1 MSKQLS
7 IIIINYNTLSLTKQ
21 CIASVFKY
29 CDEALFELIV
39 VDNASTKE
47 DPTTLIQEFPAI
59 KLIRNN
65 SNNGFAGGNNLGIAH
80 ASSPYILLLNS
91 DTYFIEESIK
101 KALQTLQ
108 ENPKIGVV
116 GVQLVYENGTYQ
128 NNARSFRSIT
138 KEILEIN
145 RYLLAFLPYK
155 IRSQF
160 MLNQFFKGDYNT
172 ACDWV
177 SGAYFMFRKKDLD
190 TFTKHQ
196 LDERFFMYGEDHLWC
211 YQFNKAGFST
221 YFLTSPKVVHI
232 ANASTDSTKLKQ
244 LQTTMLQHELI
255 IFNEINKSKT
265 KQIIFK
271 ILFSTKVKVREFLK
285 NYLN

>member
-7 IIIINYNTLSLTKQ
+7 IIIINYNTLSLTRQ

-29 CDEALFELIV
+29 CDEAEFELIV

-47 DPTTLIQEFPAI
+47 DPTTLIQDFPAI
-59 KLIRNN
+59 KLIRNK

-80 ASSPYILLLNS
+80 ASSPHILLLNS

-108 ENPKIGVV
+108 ENPKIGIV
-116 GVQLVYENGTYQ
+116 GVQLVYENGIYQ

-138 KEILEIN
+138 KELLEIN

-155 IRSQF
+155 IRSQY

-177 SGAYFMFRKKDLD
+177 SGAYLMFRKKDLD
-190 TFTKHQ
+190 AFTKHQ

-211 YQFNKAGFST
+211 YQFKKAGLST

-232 ANASTDSTKLKQ
+232 ANASTENAKLKQ

-285 NYLN
+285 NFLN

>member
-7 IIIINYNTLSLTKQ
+7 IIIINYNTLSLTRQ

-29 CDEALFELIV
+29 CDEAEFELIV

-47 DPTTLIQEFPAI
+47 DPTTLIQDFPAI
-59 KLIRNN
+59 KLIRNK

-80 ASSPYILLLNS
+80 ASSPHILLLNS

-101 KALQTLQ
+101 KAVQTLQ

-138 KEILEIN
+138 KELLEIN

-177 SGAYFMFRKKDLD
+177 SGAYLMFRKKDLD
-190 TFTKHQ
+190 AFTKHQ

-211 YQFNKAGFST
+211 YQFKKAGLST

-232 ANASTDSTKLKQ
+232 ANASTENAKLKQ

-285 NYLN
+285 NFLN

>member
-177 SGAYFMFRKKDLD
+177 SGAYFMFRKKNLD
-190 TFTKHQ
+190 AFTKHQ